1 MAWMI
6 GSYNTRQYFEGSG
19 VSGFRRRNS
28 SQVKH
33 PLTEE
38 WNKLAEGGMPS

>member
-1 MAWMI
+1 MAWLN
-6 GSYNTRQYFEGSG
+6 GSYNTRQYFERSG
-19 VSGFRRRNS
+19 VSGFGRRNS

-33 PLTEE
+33 SLTEE